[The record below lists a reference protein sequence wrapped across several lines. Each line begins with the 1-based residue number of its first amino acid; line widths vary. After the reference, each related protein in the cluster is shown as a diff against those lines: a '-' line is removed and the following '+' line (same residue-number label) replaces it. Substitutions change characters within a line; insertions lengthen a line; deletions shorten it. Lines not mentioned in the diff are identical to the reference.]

1 MDNIFAVYKEKG
13 VKIYYRKEY
22 KLADILNLLKKVTN
36 CPENAQRHVLR
47 LKRSS
52 KAIVFLE
59 EIPFNGVPKKV
70 VVKRISYRS
79 VFFFDLRGIRFML
92 RKTFL
97 GARGRRA
104 WVAGNGLIARGIPTP
119 QPIALI
125 EKKFLGFTRDNI
137 LLTEYIDNTL
147 SVDDH
152 VSKYFN
158 NGLNLGVMK
167 KKRLFIEELARF
179 VRVFHNTGIYHG
191 DLSGRNILV
200 KEEQRGNWEMF
211 IIDLDAVSLWKK
223 LTLRRRLQDLARI
236 NVCPNCI
243 TNTDRMRF
251 FKAYFHGRPPKA
263 HEYVRRI
270 FELAGV
276 IGRRRFR
283 RRRRKS
289 NCLNVFAVYKA
300 KGVKIYYRK
309 EYKLTDILDLL
320 KRVTNYPENVQR
332 HGIVTTT
339 PHTPPSPPSEGG
351 DNGEVKHVLKRSS
364 KAEVLLEEIPFNGAP
379 KKVVVKHIFC
389 RRNFFD
395 MLKKTLLGTKGKRAW
410 VAGNGLLA
418 KGIATPQPIALIEK
432 KSFGLTGEDFLL
444 TRYINGTLSVND
456 YVSKYFSRDA
466 MLCVSTPL
474 VKGARG
480 IKDKRVFIEEL
491 ARFVRSFHDTG
502 FYHCDLSGVNILVK
516 EGRQGKRKMFII
528 DLNSVSLWKKL
539 TLKRRLKNLSQI
551 NGRLN
556 GITNTDRMRFFKTYF
571 RGIPFK
577 AHEYIRGIAK
587 HRETRRL
594 RKASKGG

>member
-1 MDNIFAVYKEKG
+1 MDNIFTVYKEKG

-59 EIPFNGVPKKV
+59 ETLFNGIPKKV

-79 VFFFDLRGIRFML
+79 VFFFDWRGLRFML

-158 NGLNLGVMK
+158 NGLNLGMMK

-179 VRVFHNTGIYHG
+179 VRAFHDTGIYHG

-200 KEEQRGNWEMF
+200 KEGQRGNWEMF

-283 RRRRKS
+283 RHRRKG
-289 NCLNVFAVYKA
+289 NCLNNSVFAVYKA

-332 HGIVTTT
+332 HGIATTT
-339 PHTPPSPPSEGG
+339 PPQSPPCEGG
-351 DNGEVKHVLKRSS
+351 DKGEVKHVLKRSL
-364 KAEVLLEEIPFNGAP
+364 KAEVLLEEIPFNGSP

-418 KGIATPQPIALIEK
+418 KGVATPQPIALIEK
-432 KSFGLTGEDFLL
+432 KSFGLTRENFLL
-444 TRYINGTLSVND
+444 TRYINGSLSVND
-456 YVSKYFSRDA
+456 YVSKYFSKELNLE
-466 MLCVSTPL
+466 M
-474 VKGARG
+474 
-480 IKDKRVFIEEL
+480 IKKKRIFIEEL
-491 ARFVRSFHDTG
+491 ARFIRSFHDTG

-516 EGRQGKRKMFII
+516 ERRRGKRKMFII

-551 NGRLN
+551 NGRLD

-571 RGIPFK
+571 RGIPSK

-587 HRETRRL
+587 HREARRL
-594 RKASKGG
+594 RKASTGGR